1 MKIIQENEYLDTMK
15 NEVEPYL
22 KVHCQDGYIPGA
34 EDIYH
39 EKNGIIGKIHVKRY
53 LADDPKGVVVISHGF
68 TEGAPKY
75 EEMIYYFLQA
85 GYHVYM
91 PEHMGH
97 GQSYR
102 LTADPSLV
110 HIDIWKRYVR
120 DFLKVC
126 HEIKRAYPELPL
138 NLFSHSMGGAIG
150 AIAAAWEPALFHKVI
165 LSSPMIKPLTGGV
178 PWPLTVLIANAEC
191 LLGKEE
197 SYVLGQKP
205 YDGTDTFQTSAGTS
219 ESKFAR
225 YNDLRKE
232 KQFLQTCAPS
242 YGWLKASIK
251 MSWYLR
257 YHGWKM
263 LQSPLLIFQAEKD
276 DFVSVRA
283 LQKFAAKVKKRGV
296 APCEYVYMP
305 GTKHEIY
312 CGGDETMEVYWDKI
326 EKFLEEK

>member
-22 KVHCQDGYIPGA
+22 KAHCREGYIPGA

-110 HIDIWKRYVR
+110 YIDIWKRYVR

-126 HEIKRAYPELPL
+126 HEIKRVHPDLPL
-138 NLFSHSMGGAIG
+138 NLFAHSMGGAIS

-178 PWPLTVLIANAEC
+178 PWPLTVLIAHAEC
-191 LLGKEE
+191 VLGKEE

-242 YGWLKASIK
+242 YGWLKAAIK

-257 YHGWKM
+257 YHGWKK
-263 LQSPLLIFQAEKD
+263 LRSPLLIFQAEKD
-276 DFVSVRA
+276 DFISVRA
-283 LQKFAAKVKKRGV
+283 LQKFAAKIRKRGV

>member
-1 MKIIQENEYLDTMK
+1 M
-15 NEVEPYL
+15 
-22 KVHCQDGYIPGA
+22 
-34 EDIYH
+34 
-39 EKNGIIGKIHVKRY
+39 
-53 LADDPKGVVVISHGF
+53 
-68 TEGAPKY
+68 
-75 EEMIYYFLQA
+75 
-85 GYHVYM
+85 
-91 PEHMGH
+91 
-97 GQSYR
+97 
-102 LTADPSLV
+102 
-110 HIDIWKRYVR
+110 R
-120 DFLKVC
+120 DFLKIC
-126 HEIKRAYPELPL
+126 HKIKKAHPDLPL
-138 NLFSHSMGGAIG
+138 NLFAHSMGGAIG
-150 AIAAAWEPALFHKVI
+150 AIAAAWEPTLFHKVI

-178 PWPLTVLIANAEC
+178 PWPLTVLIAHAEC

-242 YGWLKASIK
+242 YGWLKAAIK

-257 YHGWKM
+257 YHGWKK
-263 LQSPLLIFQAEKD
+263 LRSPLLIFQAEKD
-276 DFVSVRA
+276 DFISVRA
-283 LQKFAAKVKKRGV
+283 LQKFAAKIRKRGV

>member
-22 KVHCQDGYIPGA
+22 KAHCREGYIPGA

-126 HEIKRAYPELPL
+126 HEIKRAYPKLPV
-138 NLFSHSMGGAIG
+138 NLLAHSMGGAIG
-150 AIAAAWEPALFHKVI
+150 VIAA
-165 LSSPMIKPLTGGV
+165 
-178 PWPLTVLIANAEC
+178 
-191 LLGKEE
+191 
-197 SYVLGQKP
+197 
-205 YDGTDTFQTSAGTS
+205 
-219 ESKFAR
+219 
-225 YNDLRKE
+225 
-232 KQFLQTCAPS
+232 
-242 YGWLKASIK
+242 
-251 MSWYLR
+251 
-257 YHGWKM
+257 
-263 LQSPLLIFQAEKD
+263 
-276 DFVSVRA
+276 
-283 LQKFAAKVKKRGV
+283 
-296 APCEYVYMP
+296 
-305 GTKHEIY
+305 
-312 CGGDETMEVYWDKI
+312 
-326 EKFLEEK
+326 

>member
-22 KVHCQDGYIPGA
+22 KAHCRDGYIPGA

-110 HIDIWKRYVR
+110 YIDIWKRQYLGFIIKCYHSHNCIWSCAFPCQTKCSFR
-120 DFLKVC
+120 SCNLKNHIC
-126 HEIKRAYPELPL
+126 
-138 NLFSHSMGGAIG
+138 SSM
-150 AIAAAWEPALFHKVI
+150 
-165 LSSPMIKPLTGGV
+165 
-178 PWPLTVLIANAEC
+178 LTVSQRK
-191 LLGKEE
+191 LLA
-197 SYVLGQKP
+197 
-205 YDGTDTFQTSAGTS
+205 F
-219 ESKFAR
+219 F
-225 YNDLRKE
+225 
-232 KQFLQTCAPS
+232 
-242 YGWLKASIK
+242 W
-251 MSWYLR
+251 
-257 YHGWKM
+257 
-263 LQSPLLIFQAEKD
+263 
-276 DFVSVRA
+276 
-283 LQKFAAKVKKRGV
+283 
-296 APCEYVYMP
+296 
-305 GTKHEIY
+305 
-312 CGGDETMEVYWDKI
+312 
-326 EKFLEEK
+326 

>member
-1 MKIIQENEYLDTMK
+1 MKIIQENEYLDIME

-22 KVHCQDGYIPGA
+22 KVHCREGYIPGA

-39 EKNGIIGKIHVKRY
+39 GKNGITGKIHVKRY
-53 LADDPKGVVVISHGF
+53 LAENPVGVAVISHGF

-75 EEMIYYFLQA
+75 EELIYYFLQA

-110 HIDIWKRYVR
+110 YIDIWKRYVR

-126 HEIKRAYPELPL
+126 HEIKRVHPDLPL
-138 NLFSHSMGGAIG
+138 NLFAHSMGGAIS

-178 PWPLTVLIANAEC
+178 PWPLTVLIAHAEC
-191 LLGKEE
+191 FWGKEE

-205 YDGTDTFQTSAGTS
+205 YDGTDT
-219 ESKFAR
+219 
-225 YNDLRKE
+225 
-232 KQFLQTCAPS
+232 
-242 YGWLKASIK
+242 IK

-283 LQKFAAKVKKRGV
+283 LQKFAAKIRKRGA

>member
-1 MKIIQENEYLDTMK
+1 MKIIQENEYFDVMK
-15 NEVEPYL
+15 NEVESYL
-22 KVHCQDGYIPGA
+22 KAHCRDGYIPGA

-39 EKNGIIGKIHVKRY
+39 GKNGITGKIHVQRY
-53 LADDPKGVVVISHGF
+53 LAENPVGVVVISHGF

-75 EEMIYYFLQA
+75 DEMVYYFLQA
-85 GYHVYM
+85 GYHVYL

-102 LTADPSLV
+102 LTAHPD
-110 HIDIWKRYVR
+110 
-120 DFLKVC
+120 
-126 HEIKRAYPELPL
+126 LPL
-138 NLFSHSMGGAIG
+138 NLFAHSMGGAIG
-150 AIAAAWEPALFHKVI
+150 AIAAAWEPSLFHKVI

-178 PWPLTVLIANAEC
+178 PWLLIVLIAHAEC

-205 YDGTDTFQTSAGTS
+205 YDGSDTFENSAGTS
-219 ESKFAR
+219 QPKFIR
-225 YNDLRKE
+225 YNNLRKE
-232 KQFLQTCAPS
+232 TKSLQTSAPS

-257 YHGWKM
+257 YYGWKK

-283 LQKFAAKVKKRGV
+283 LKKFATKIKKHGA

-312 CGGDETMEVYWDKI
+312 CGGDGIMGDYWDKI

>member
-1 MKIIQENEYLDTMK
+1 MKIIQENEYLDAVK

-22 KVHCQDGYIPGA
+22 KAHCRDGYIPGA

-102 LTADPSLV
+102 LTADFSLV

-126 HEIKRAYPELPL
+126 HEIKRAYPKLPV
-138 NLFSHSMGGAIG
+138 NLLAHSMGGAIG
-150 AIAAAWEPALFHKVI
+150 VIAAAWEPTLFHKVI
-165 LSSPMIKPLTGGV
+165 
-178 PWPLTVLIANAEC
+178 
-191 LLGKEE
+191 
-197 SYVLGQKP
+197 
-205 YDGTDTFQTSAGTS
+205 
-219 ESKFAR
+219 
-225 YNDLRKE
+225 
-232 KQFLQTCAPS
+232 
-242 YGWLKASIK
+242 
-251 MSWYLR
+251 
-257 YHGWKM
+257 
-263 LQSPLLIFQAEKD
+263 
-276 DFVSVRA
+276 
-283 LQKFAAKVKKRGV
+283 
-296 APCEYVYMP
+296 
-305 GTKHEIY
+305 
-312 CGGDETMEVYWDKI
+312 
-326 EKFLEEK
+326 

>member
-1 MKIIQENEYLDTMK
+1 
-15 NEVEPYL
+15 
-22 KVHCQDGYIPGA
+22 
-34 EDIYH
+34 
-39 EKNGIIGKIHVKRY
+39 
-53 LADDPKGVVVISHGF
+53 
-68 TEGAPKY
+68 
-75 EEMIYYFLQA
+75 
-85 GYHVYM
+85 
-91 PEHMGH
+91 
-97 GQSYR
+97 
-102 LTADPSLV
+102 
-110 HIDIWKRYVR
+110 
-120 DFLKVC
+120 
-126 HEIKRAYPELPL
+126 
-138 NLFSHSMGGAIG
+138 
-150 AIAAAWEPALFHKVI
+150 
-165 LSSPMIKPLTGGV
+165 MIKPLTGGV

-219 ESKFAR
+219 EPKFIR
-225 YNDLRKE
+225 YNNLRKE

-257 YHGWKM
+257 YHGWKK
-263 LQSPLLIFQAEKD
+263 LRSPLLIFQAEKD

-283 LQKFAAKVKKRGV
+283 LQKFAAKIRKRGA

>member
-22 KVHCQDGYIPGA
+22 KAHCRDGYIPGA

-110 HIDIWKRYVR
+110 YIDIWKRYVR

-126 HEIKRAYPELPL
+126 HEIKRVHQPAKRKTISPDLCTILWLAEGSHKNELVFKIPRL
-138 NLFSHSMGGAIG
+138 A
-150 AIAAAWEPALFHKVI
+150 ETPV
-165 LSSPMIKPLTGGV
+165 SSAHFPGRKRRFRIRPR
-178 PWPLTVLIANAEC
+178 
-191 LLGKEE
+191 
-197 SYVLGQKP
+197 
-205 YDGTDTFQTSAGTS
+205 TS
-219 ESKFAR
+219 EIRSENQKAR
-225 YNDLRKE
+225 CCPLRVC
-232 KQFLQTCAPS
+232 LHA
-242 YGWLKASIK
+242 
-251 MSWYLR
+251 R
-257 YHGWKM
+257 
-263 LQSPLLIFQAEKD
+263 
-276 DFVSVRA
+276 
-283 LQKFAAKVKKRGV
+283 
-296 APCEYVYMP
+296 
-305 GTKHEIY
+305 
-312 CGGDETMEVYWDKI
+312 DEA
-326 EKFLEEK
+326 

>member
-22 KVHCQDGYIPGA
+22 KAHCREGYIPGA

-110 HIDIWKRYVR
+110 HLEAVCKRFFESMPR
-120 DFLKVC
+120 NQKG
-126 HEIKRAYPELPL
+126 IPEAAREPFGPL
-138 NLFSHSMGGAIG
+138 HGRCNRRNRRSLGTHSFS
-150 AIAAAWEPALFHKVI
+150 
-165 LSSPMIKPLTGGV
+165 
-178 PWPLTVLIANAEC
+178 
-191 LLGKEE
+191 
-197 SYVLGQKP
+197 
-205 YDGTDTFQTSAGTS
+205 
-219 ESKFAR
+219 
-225 YNDLRKE
+225 
-232 KQFLQTCAPS
+232 
-242 YGWLKASIK
+242 
-251 MSWYLR
+251 
-257 YHGWKM
+257 
-263 LQSPLLIFQAEKD
+263 
-276 DFVSVRA
+276 
-283 LQKFAAKVKKRGV
+283 
-296 APCEYVYMP
+296 
-305 GTKHEIY
+305 
-312 CGGDETMEVYWDKI
+312 
-326 EKFLEEK
+326 

>member
-22 KVHCQDGYIPGA
+22 KAHCREGYIPGA

-126 HEIKRAYPELPL
+126 HEIKRAYPKLPV
-138 NLFSHSMGGAIG
+138 NLLAHSMGGAI
-150 AIAAAWEPALFHKVI
+150 AAWEPTLFHKVI

-205 YDGTDTFQTSAGTS
+205 YDGTDTF
-219 ESKFAR
+219 
-225 YNDLRKE
+225 
-232 KQFLQTCAPS
+232 
-242 YGWLKASIK
+242 
-251 MSWYLR
+251 
-257 YHGWKM
+257 
-263 LQSPLLIFQAEKD
+263 
-276 DFVSVRA
+276 
-283 LQKFAAKVKKRGV
+283 
-296 APCEYVYMP
+296 
-305 GTKHEIY
+305 
-312 CGGDETMEVYWDKI
+312 
-326 EKFLEEK
+326 